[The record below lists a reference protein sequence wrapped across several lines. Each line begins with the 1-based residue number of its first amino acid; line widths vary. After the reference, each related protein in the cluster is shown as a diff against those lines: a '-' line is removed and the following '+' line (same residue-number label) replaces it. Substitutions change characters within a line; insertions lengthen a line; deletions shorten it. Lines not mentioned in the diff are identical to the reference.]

1 MAMAAAAVHLACSI
15 NKEKVSQLKISRA
28 SGISAVTIRD
38 RTKEIKKSVGG
49 EIIG

>member
-1 MAMAAAAVHLACSI
+1 MAMAAASVHLATI
-15 NKEKVSQLKISRA
+15 LNKEKVSQTKISEV

-38 RTKEIKKSVGG
+38 RTKEIKNRVGG